1 MSCCFQAPQQWC
13 WGTRPPS
20 KSSDFVFQVFFF
32 QSDRST
38 QYQETHSTL
47 NGKKKWGGGGMAW
60 NGKNGSAFKNIRI
73 RVEGASR
80 YILITQPHPQSLFVF
95 QFGALRPCDEVS
107 LNSGTSMAF
116 FKEESVS
123 RIIQWSTA
131 ENFKIFANSGCCYSS
146 FRTDYGVF
154 RNGLFS
160 NKRQAPYNLSKAPNC
175 YSV

>member
-1 MSCCFQAPQQWC
+1 M
-13 WGTRPPS
+13 G
-20 KSSDFVFQVFFF
+20 
-32 QSDRST
+32 
-38 QYQETHSTL
+38 
-47 NGKKKWGGGGMAW
+47 GGGGMAW
-60 NGKNGSAFKNIRI
+60 NGKKGSAFKNIRI
-73 RVEGASR
+73 LVEGASR
-80 YILITQPHPQSLFVF
+80 SILITQPHPQSLFVF

-175 YSV
+175 YSL

>member
-1 MSCCFQAPQQWC
+1 M
-13 WGTRPPS
+13 
-20 KSSDFVFQVFFF
+20 
-32 QSDRST
+32 
-38 QYQETHSTL
+38 
-47 NGKKKWGGGGMAW
+47 GGGGDGLEW
-60 NGKNGSAFKNIRI
+60 KKGLR
-73 RVEGASR
+73 
-80 YILITQPHPQSLFVF
+80 F
-95 QFGALRPCDEVS
+95 QKYPDTCGGGLKVHINNPTSSPESICIPIWRAIRPCDEVS

-131 ENFKIFANSGCCYSS
+131 ENVKVFANSGCCYSS

-175 YSV
+175 YSL